1 MENRKRVFLIVLDS
15 VGVGYLP
22 DAADYDDVGAD
33 TMRSIS
39 ASPNF
44 SIPVLRRLGLAHIDG
59 LSYLNPTGQPEAA
72 VARAAEASRGK
83 DTTTGHWEIA
93 GVVSPRPMPT
103 FPQGFPADVL
113 EAFSAKTGRG
123 VLCNR
128 PYSGTQVI
136 KDY

>member
-15 VGVGYLP
+15 VGIGYLP
-22 DAADYDDVGAD
+22 DAADYDDVGAN

-44 SIPVLRRLGLAHIDG
+44 SIPVLRRLGLPHIAG

-83 DTTTGHWEIA
+83 DTTIGHWEIA
-93 GVVSPRPMPT
+93 GLVSPAPLPT
-103 FPQGFPADVL
+103 YPNGFPDEIL
-113 EAFSAKTGRG
+113 DEFIPEPR
-123 VLCNR
+123 L
-128 PYSGTQVI
+128 SGITARSICAAVT
-136 KDY
+136 